1 MSEKEALLP
10 ARRIFC
16 NQYSKVRNCA
26 VKSHLAHMRHSK
38 TKKKHEN
45 KKLFELN
52 VHFVRILIGFI
63 YLFRFF

>member
-26 VKSHLAHMRHSK
+26 VKSHLAHMRHSE
-38 TKKKHEN
+38 TKKNTKTRSYSN
-45 KKLFELN
+45 
-52 VHFVRILIGFI
+52 
-63 YLFRFF
+63 